1 MRKGVLMF
9 SQSKTKLCHTKTGI
23 KMTANVQE
31 VVWKKAFFLTV
42 DEEKKYWDTILYW
55 RTIFNT
61 TSSVWLGF

>member
-31 VVWKKAFFLTV
+31 VVWKKAFFLTD
-42 DEEKKYWDTILYW
+42 DEEKRILRYYPLLKND
-55 RTIFNT
+55 F
-61 TSSVWLGF
+61 